1 VIYVSSPIDPRD
13 DTTTYPNH
21 EIWKG
26 VTCDDGA
33 SFQWTPITMN
43 SPDENLRP
51 VVPKWDGQNTA
62 LLWFRGNYQTAQ
74 RYDAEVVGIL
84 TRE

>member
-1 VIYVSSPIDPRD
+1 
-13 DTTTYPNH
+13 
-21 EIWKG
+21 
-26 VTCDDGA
+26 
-33 SFQWTPITMN
+33 MN